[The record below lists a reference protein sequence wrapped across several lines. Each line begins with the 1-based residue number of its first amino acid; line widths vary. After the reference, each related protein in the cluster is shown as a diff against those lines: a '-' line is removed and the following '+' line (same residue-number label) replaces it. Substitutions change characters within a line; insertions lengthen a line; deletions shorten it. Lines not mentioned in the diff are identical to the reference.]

1 MPLRLSNECMEEA
14 KDVSG
19 RHLSVFGVPR
29 GVLECLGV
37 LEGCWSGV
45 GGCIHALRGIWEC
58 VLPNSHQFP

>member
-29 GVLECLGV
+29 GVLECFGV
-37 LEGCWSGV
+37 FWGCFGGV
-45 GGCIHALRGIWEC
+45 VGCIHALRGILWYGA
-58 VLPNSHQFP
+58 VKKNGNS